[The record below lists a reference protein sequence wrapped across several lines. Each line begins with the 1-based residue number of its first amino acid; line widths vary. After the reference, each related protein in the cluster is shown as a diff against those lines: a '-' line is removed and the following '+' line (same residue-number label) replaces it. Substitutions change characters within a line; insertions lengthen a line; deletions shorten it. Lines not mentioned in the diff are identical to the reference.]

1 MYGIF
6 IHIWVIFR
14 AHVGRC
20 SVDGAS
26 GYLINEEIRIECRS
40 CALAKKKVIQKFDS
54 RSTKARDITMI
65 GEILM
70 WLVVV
75 GLGNDPIKA

>member
-1 MYGIF
+1 MCF
-6 IHIWVIFR
+6 
-14 AHVGRC
+14 
-20 SVDGAS
+20 SQ
-26 GYLINEEIRIECRS
+26 EEGDT
-40 CALAKKKVIQKFDS
+40 KFDS

-75 GLGNDPIKA
+75 GLGKDPIKA